1 MEKEALTTEVYE
13 EIIDKLKN
21 LPNDFL
27 FDICMGKVKS
37 DTTKTERVLPEI
49 DFQDFY
55 DMLIKFVSRKYITL
69 LYQYHAHWLGW
80 YNLLKSNKKYKEESK
95 ENSLRYQ
102 LEISKALKL
111 SFEMQE
117 MSSNG
122 FEFSLS
128 NHLEKVR
135 IKNDRLKHTI
145 HKALID
151 EFKFHKLNYVK
162 MTKEETIEALKIEE
176 ERNWLLEQDEL
187 FDTTDLVL
195 DDNDNF
201 TDLAIET
208 YMFFRRKRNEITSE
222 FVSDVIMELENEYYD
237 NKNLGAKV
245 KNIDKGNLALRLSYL
260 FRIEDFLEQ
269 STISDIDNFQLS
281 NSICRVI
288 AEYLEFVDLSISLYK
303 PEKIGIP
310 IDKYG
315 NEIISNEVYDYK
327 FIGTISRSV
336 TNIRSMIKNAKDRTD
351 PNLFLHLRRILDE
364 NVSEKINILWNIK
377 HGKLK
382 PEENLEIVSLFNLND
397 IFSLQGH

>member
-1 MEKEALTTEVYE
+1 M
-13 EIIDKLKN
+13 
-21 LPNDFL
+21 
-27 FDICMGKVKS
+27 
-37 DTTKTERVLPEI
+37 
-49 DFQDFY
+49 
-55 DMLIKFVSRKYITL
+55 
-69 LYQYHAHWLGW
+69 
-80 YNLLKSNKKYKEESK
+80 
-95 ENSLRYQ
+95 
-102 LEISKALKL
+102 
-111 SFEMQE
+111 
-117 MSSNG
+117 
-122 FEFSLS
+122 
-128 NHLEKVR
+128 
-135 IKNDRLKHTI
+135 
-145 HKALID
+145 
-151 EFKFHKLNYVK
+151 
-162 MTKEETIEALKIEE
+162 
-176 ERNWLLEQDEL
+176 
-187 FDTTDLVL
+187 
-195 DDNDNF
+195 
-201 TDLAIET
+201 
-208 YMFFRRKRNEITSE
+208 
-222 FVSDVIMELENEYYD
+222 
-237 NKNLGAKV
+237 
-245 KNIDKGNLALRLSYL
+245 